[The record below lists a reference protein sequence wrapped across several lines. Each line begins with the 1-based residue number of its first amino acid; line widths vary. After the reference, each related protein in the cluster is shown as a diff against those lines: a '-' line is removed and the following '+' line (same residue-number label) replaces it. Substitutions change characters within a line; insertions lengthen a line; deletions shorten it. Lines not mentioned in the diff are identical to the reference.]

1 MEPGLIVCMERKP
14 FMKWIQSLDP
24 FLIMTSRASTVY
36 INRLFKSRI
45 NTDSTWLTLLTWAG
59 TNSHRRCCI
68 ETLCG
73 LVFNNECTVFTN
85 TGCSSWIKGKT
96 LAALRFHILSLL
108 HDQQCFFILNTSL
121 LLRHFFSWGCRWNGL
136 MGCRCELCC
145 IFLPKTHQYHL
156 VLIISEVLPSK
167 LIFLQIT
174 QETIKL
180 NVHFK
185 ILQKAFCC
193 WE

>member
-1 MEPGLIVCMERKP
+1 
-14 FMKWIQSLDP
+14 MKWIQSLDP

-108 HDQQCFFILNTSL
+108 HDQQCFFYSEHKFTATPLFF
-121 LLRHFFSWGCRWNGL
+121 LRLQMKWFNGMQMWAVLYFSSKNPSVSPSFNHFRGAA
-136 MGCRCELCC
+136 
-145 IFLPKTHQYHL
+145 
-156 VLIISEVLPSK
+156 
-167 LIFLQIT
+167 
-174 QETIKL
+174 
-180 NVHFK
+180 FK
-185 ILQKAFCC
+185 IDFSANYSGNHQTKCSV
-193 WE
+193 